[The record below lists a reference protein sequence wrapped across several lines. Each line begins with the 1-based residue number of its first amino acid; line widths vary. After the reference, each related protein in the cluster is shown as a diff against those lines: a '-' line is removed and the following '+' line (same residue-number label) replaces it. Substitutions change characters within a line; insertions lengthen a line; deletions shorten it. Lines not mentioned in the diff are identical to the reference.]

1 MKTLNTNTLPIV
13 TDWNTL
19 DWDFSDSDSVNF
31 TDFEVDIDEFKQGKK
46 NGYVTDDDGVK
57 RIIDKVTVN
66 LILED
71 YKENWGVIN

>member
-31 TDFEVDIDEFKQGKK
+31 TDFEVDIDEFKQ
-46 NGYVTDDDGVK
+46 
-57 RIIDKVTVN
+57 R
-66 LILED
+66 
-71 YKENWGVIN
+71 

>member
-57 RIIDKVTVN
+57 RIIDKVTVT

>member
-57 RIIDKVTVN
+57 RIIDKVTVT

-71 YKENWGVIN
+71 YKENWG

>member
-57 RIIDKVTVN
+57 RIIYKVTLT

-71 YKENWGVIN
+71 YKENWG

>member
-46 NGYVTDDDGVK
+46 NGYVTDDDGVN
-57 RIIDKVTVN
+57 RSIDKVTVK

-71 YKENWGVIN
+71 YKENWG

>member
-57 RIIDKVTVN
+57 RIIDKVTVT

-71 YKENWGVIN
+71 YKENWGYD